1 MPNDVRI
8 SEAALTLVCENSIIK
23 TRSDMSFDEYT
34 AYKNDWAIFNRVWA
48 YNYTVR
54 ALRAGGGGQSYYQ
67 FLSDSERLSYIRG
80 QTAHVYMYP
89 AAALLGKFN
98 NIP

>member
-8 SEAALTLVCENSIIK
+8 SDAAAAILCQYPLIK
-23 TRSDMSFDEYT
+23 IRTDMSFDEYT
-34 AYKNDWAIFNRVWA
+34 IYKNDWNIFNRAWA

-54 ALRAGGGGQSYYQ
+54 ALRAAGGSESYYQ
-67 FLSDSERLSYIRG
+67 FLSDSERLSYVRG
-80 QTAHVYMYP
+80 QGNHVSMYP
-89 AAALLGKFN
+89 AAALLGAFN

>member
-1 MPNDVRI
+1 
-8 SEAALTLVCENSIIK
+8 
-23 TRSDMSFDEYT
+23 MSFDEYT
-34 AYKNDWAIFNRVWA
+34 RYKNDWVIFDKAWA

-54 ALRAGGGGQSYYQ
+54 ALRAAGGAQSYYQ

-80 QTAHVYMYP
+80 QLAHVSMYP
-89 AAALLGKFN
+89 AAALLGEFN